1 MRFRTKIFLLSVLLA
16 VLSSSMVVVL
26 TYWPTRDLFI
36 DLMKSNVLSVAA
48 TTAALVDTSAHDK
61 IKVRADENTPAYDI
75 VEAQLRHARDANQRR
90 DLWVTYVYSMRP
102 YAKDSKE
109 TEFIVDGDEDGPNK
123 SHVGDIYKSE
133 NKKYHVR
140 FNEYQAEFVSDQWGD
155 WLSANAP
162 IHSENSDSVSSIGVD
177 VSVSDIV
184 KRWEGLLWHCAL
196 ALLIA
201 VIAAYLIA
209 SIASNR
215 LTKPLVTIR
224 DTVDKITNGDYTQT
238 LSIKS
243 ADEFGQLA
251 TSVNK
256 MTLGLQQRE
265 DLKNALTRYVS
276 ADVLHDVIYAGKA
289 NNLFSNRKKVTIL
302 FADVRGFTTFSE
314 QVSPEETVRLL
325 NEYFEKMIA
334 AIFKNHGHL
343 NKFMG
348 DGLMALFGALRD
360 DEFQEE
366 HAVQAALDM
375 REALAKLQQ
384 KWSASDERV
393 HSAFSNFR
401 IGIGI
406 NTGLAIVGNIGST
419 QRMEFTAIG
428 DSVNLASRLEHAT
441 RNYEDVDIIV
451 SEYTFVAARSRFP
464 FEPVGEIPIKGKSES
479 VCTYTINT

>member
-1 MRFRTKIFLLSVLLA
+1 MRFRTRVFLLSLSVA
-16 VLSSSMVVVL
+16 VLSSLLVVAIA
-26 TYWPTRDLFI
+26 YWPARNLFI
-36 DLMKSNVLSVAA
+36 DLVESNVLSVAS
-48 TTAALVDTSAHDK
+48 TTAALIDVSAHDK
-61 IKVRADENTPAYDI
+61 IKTRADENTPAYDT

-90 DLWVTYVYSMRP
+90 DFWVTYVYSMRP

-109 TEFIVDGDEDGPNK
+109 TEFVVDGDEDGPNK

-133 NKKYHVR
+133 NKNYHVR

-162 IHSENSDSVSSIGVD
+162 IHNENSDSVSSIGVD
-177 VSVSDIV
+177 VAVGDIV
-184 KRWEGLLWHCAL
+184 KRWNNLLWNCAA
-196 ALLIA
+196 ALVIA
-201 VIAAYLIA
+201 MVAAYLIA

-215 LTKPLVTIR
+215 ITKPLVTIR
-224 DTVDKITNGDYTQT
+224 DTVDRITKGDYTQT

-243 ADEFGQLA
+243 RDEFGQLA
-251 TSVNK
+251 TSVNQ

-289 NNLFSNRKKVTIL
+289 TNLFSNRKKVTIL
-302 FADVRGFTTFSE
+302 FADVRGFTQFSE
-314 QVSPEETVRLL
+314 QVSPEETVKLL

-360 DEFQEE
+360 DDFQEE

-375 REALAKLQQ
+375 RAALLELQH
-384 KWSASDERV
+384 KWSASSERM
-393 HSAFSNFR
+393 HSGFADFR
-401 IGIGI
+401 IGIGV
-406 NTGLAIVGNIGST
+406 NTGMAIVGNIGST

-428 DSVNLASRLEHAT
+428 DSVNLASRLEQAT
-441 RNYEDVDIIV
+441 RNHPGVDIIV

-464 FEPVGEIPIKGKSES
+464 FEPLGEIPIKGKSES
-479 VCTYTINT
+479 VRTYTIKI